1 MARLATWWRGA
12 GGVFAVLLLAV
23 MLSAPVAAA
32 AACAD
37 EAPAASVA
45 ADSLGDGQVSPEPS
59 DTGPCE
65 DGCGPC
71 VHCQCHHGG
80 ASIAA
85 EVMLS
90 ESLQTDRARHVLAEA
105 SAPRSNLTFGLKRP
119 PRA

>member
-1 MARLATWWRGA
+1 M
-12 GGVFAVLLLAV
+12 FAALLLAV
-23 MLSAPVAAA
+23 MLSAPAAA
-32 AACAD
+32 AGCAD
-37 EAPAASVA
+37 EARAAFSA
-45 ADSLGDGQVSPEPS
+45 ADSLGDGQASPEPS
-59 DTGPCE
+59 DTDPCE

-85 EVMLS
+85 EAMLS